1 MSKAKNGDTIKV
13 HYTGKLG
20 DGTVFDSSEGR
31 DPLQFTLGENQV
43 IPGFEEAIVG
53 METGE
58 TKSFDIPADQ
68 AYGERCDGMVMKI
81 DRSQF
86 PEDMNPEIGQ
96 QLRLGQQSGE
106 TLIVKVIDVS
116 ETSVTID
123 GNHPLAGEDLTF
135 EVELSEIV

>member
-68 AYGERCDGMVMKI
+68 AYGERRDGMVMKI

>member
-1 MSKAKNGDTIKV
+1 MSKAKDGDTVKV

-53 METGE
+53 MEAGE
-58 TKSFDIPADQ
+58 TKTFEIPADR
-68 AYGERCDGMVMKI
+68 AYGERRDAMVIKI
-81 DRSQF
+81 ERDQF
-86 PEDMNPEIGQ
+86 PEDMKPEVGQ
-96 QLRLGQQSGE
+96 QLRLGQQGGE

-116 ETSVTID
+116 ETTVTID

-135 EVELSEIV
+135 DVELSEIV